1 MKKVYT
7 LTLALLASATMLAS
21 AQSLSDTQTLWGK
34 AITNSSASSTT
45 QGSNMILAQD
55 GGLYIAGSAGSVN
68 ANENILFGDDVMAT
82 GVTTYVGTS
91 TSGSQQLFVSKI
103 TSAGDL
109 QWSIYTTNGEVGSNA
124 VYLANTSDGGV
135 LVYGKIHHT
144 QGAEANNLEFKTS
157 GGNTLTYDWTIDDG
171 HRYYYGFLLKAS
183 QSGDIDWLKMI
194 EVSHEAMPTATTY
207 NWGTPEA
214 IYPAGIGV
222 DDQGNI
228 FLAGRQNLDLYVAKA
243 DGSTVTVPAHNNE
256 GWNGDSQKGIGNTYV
271 LKLDA
276 NGNYLSHITTGGQ
289 ATQDRPLAMAM
300 NDGKIYLMNLITGIA
315 NTDVT
320 LGELSVTPTNTIAS
334 LSTACLDTDL
344 QPIFFKL
351 YDNTLS
357 GSTVQTPSVRVYGND
372 LYLVGKAKIGFDIE
386 GETFTTQHTRDGI
399 IIKADATTGELKQAY
414 IRQVNQAGY
423 FDAFVDKD
431 GNPYVAGHSLL
442 GPLKIQ
448 QLDQD
453 LQPTGDEVDLV
464 SRTSDTQCMVNDGK
478 KLYAMVRFNNTTN
491 LYGDQISVT
500 SSKFACLVSAF
511 ELPFDVT
518 TGVTHIVAEQ
528 TKPTHNNVYT
538 IDGRLVKQGDTSVA
552 GLPAGLYIAGGK
564 KVVVR

>member
-1 MKKVYT
+1 MKKRYT
-7 LTLALLASATMLAS
+7 LTIALLASVSMLVG

-34 AITNSSASSTT
+34 AITNSTASSTS
-45 QGSNMILAQD
+45 QGSDMILAQD

-68 ANENILFGDDVMAT
+68 ANENILFGEDVMAT
-82 GVTTYVGTS
+82 GVTTYTGTS

-103 TSAGDL
+103 TPAGNL
-109 QWSIYTTNGEVGSNA
+109 QWSIYTTNGEIGTNA

-144 QGAEANNLEFKTS
+144 MGAEASNLEFKTS

-183 QSGDIDWLKMI
+183 EDGDIDWLKI
-194 EVSHEAMPTATTY
+194 IKVSHEAMPAATTY
-207 NWGTPEA
+207 SWGTPEA

-222 DDQGNI
+222 DQQGNI
-228 FLAGRQNLDLYVAKA
+228 YLAGRQNLDLYVAKA
-243 DGSTVTVPAHNNE
+243 DGNTVTVPAHNNE
-256 GWNGDSQKGIGNTYV
+256 GWNGDSQKSIGNTYV

-276 NGNYLSHITTGGQ
+276 NGNYLNHITTGGQ
-289 ATQDRPLAMAM
+289 ATQDRPVAMTM
-300 NDGKIYLMNLITGIA
+300 TDGKIYLMNLITGIA

-320 LGELSVTPTNTIAS
+320 LGELSVTPTNAISS

-351 YDNTLS
+351 YDNTLT
-357 GSTVQTPSVRVYGND
+357 GSTVQTPNVRVYGND
-372 LYLVGKAKIGFDIE
+372 LYLVCKAKIGFSID
-386 GETFTTQHTRDGI
+386 GETFATQHTRDGV

-414 IRQVNQAGY
+414 IHQVNQAGY
-423 FDAFVDKD
+423 FDAFVDEN
-431 GNPYVAGHSLL
+431 GNPYVAGHSLF

-453 LQPTGDEVDLV
+453 LQPTGDEVNLV
-464 SRTSDTQCMVNDGK
+464 SSTSDTQCLVFDGK
-478 KLYAMVRFNNTTN
+478 KLYAMVRFSGTAN
-491 LYGDQISVT
+491 LYGDQVSVT
-500 SSKFACLVSAF
+500 SSKYACLVSAF

-518 TGVTHIVAEQ
+518 TGITNIAAKQ
-528 TKPTHNNVYT
+528 TMPTDSNVYT

-564 KVVVR
+564 KIVVR